1 MFIMTA
7 SLNALFGNMH
17 LLYYSPCM
25 YKAGLNVAQWG
36 EIISEVT
43 FIIYYHPL
51 QFQAIFKSSLYE

>member
-17 LLYYSPCM
+17 LLYYSPGM

-43 FIIYYHPL
+43 FI
-51 QFQAIFKSSLYE
+51 SSSIAVSSNL